1 MLFDFKFSTPIKQN
15 FDDRN
20 TFYILPSF
28 SKQIKIYLKLSE
40 ANLNDDYLRFQ
51 ESTSTKFFEVE
62 NRLEDLQILTLDS
75 VIDIGI
81 FIASTRDTYSRTV
94 FSIFD
99 LFGAIGGLYGLMSSI
114 WGFIV
119 GFIATH
125 IMLSSVFRRLYF
137 TNISNTDDC
146 KLVNCNESKKRIG
159 IFEEDHKEENRK

>member
-1 MLFDFKFSTPIKQN
+1 MIIFVFNNRQV
-15 FDDRN
+15 
-20 TFYILPSF
+20 
-28 SKQIKIYLKLSE
+28 LS
-40 ANLNDDYLRFQ
+40 
-51 ESTSTKFFEVE
+51 FFEVE
-62 NRLEDLQILTLDS
+62 NRLDDMQNYSFNS

-137 TNISNTDDC
+137 TNILDTDDC

-159 IFEEDHKEENRK
+159 IFEEDHKEENQK